1 MMPINNVQIMNSVT
15 PLQQNGSIHQG
26 TQDEKGKISFSNV
39 LKNAIEKVNDAEN
52 ESNVKT
58 GALAEGKV
66 DDLHDVMLSA
76 QKANIMVET
85 AVQFQQK
92 AIDTYNEVMRMQ
104 I

>member
-1 MMPINNVQIMNSVT
+1 MSINNIHIMNPVT
-15 PLQQNGSIHQG
+15 PLQQNDSIQQS
-26 TQDEKGKISFSNV
+26 TQDEKGKVSFSNV
-39 LKNAIEKVNDAEN
+39 LKNALEKVNEAVH
-52 ESNVKT
+52 ESDVKT
-58 GALAEGKV
+58 EALAEGKV
-66 DDLHDVMLSA
+66 DNLHDVMLSA

>member
-1 MMPINNVQIMNSVT
+1 MLINNVQAMNQIT
-15 PLQQNGSIHQG
+15 PLQKNESIQQA
-26 TQDEKGKISFSNV
+26 TQDEKRKVSFSNV
-39 LKNAIEKVNDAEN
+39 LKNAIEKVNEAEN

-58 GALAEGKV
+58 EALAEGKV

-76 QKANIMVET
+76 QKAKVMVET

>member
-1 MMPINNVQIMNSVT
+1 SMLINNVQAMNQIT
-15 PLQQNGSIHQG
+15 PLQKNESIQQA
-26 TQDEKGKISFSNV
+26 TQDEKRKVSFSNV
-39 LKNAIEKVNDAEN
+39 LKNAIEKVNEAEN

-58 GALAEGKV
+58 EALAEGKV

-76 QKANIMVET
+76 QKAKVMDET
-85 AVQFQQK
+85 EVQFQQK